1 MDSVWS
7 FSDVEVPGAQKRRL
21 LPIGIRTG
29 VNEEIGPGSTIRMT
43 SPSKG
48 RSEMTTPFWCLLI
61 AILLPY
67 VFAAL
72 SGYYKAKQFGSV
84 DMHHPRAQAA
94 QLTGA
99 GARAY
104 AAQQNAW
111 EALPVFGFSVIVA
124 HLAGVDAAAAATTAM
139 IFVAARIV
147 HGAAYI
153 ANIAP
158 LRSLAFGVGIV
169 CCIRLFWLAA

>member
-1 MDSVWS
+1 
-7 FSDVEVPGAQKRRL
+7 
-21 LPIGIRTG
+21 
-29 VNEEIGPGSTIRMT
+29 
-43 SPSKG
+43 
-48 RSEMTTPFWCLLI
+48 MTTPFWCLLI

-67 VFAAL
+67 VFAGIATYHK
-72 SGYYKAKQFGSV
+72 GKQFGSV
-84 DMHHPRAQAA
+84 DNHHPRAQAA
-94 QLTGA
+94 ALTGA

-124 HLAGVDAAAAATTAM
+124 HLAGADTAASATTA
-139 IFVAARIV
+139 IVFVVARIV
-147 HGAAYI
+147 HGVAYVTDL
-153 ANIAP
+153 AP

>member
-1 MDSVWS
+1 
-7 FSDVEVPGAQKRRL
+7 
-21 LPIGIRTG
+21 
-29 VNEEIGPGSTIRMT
+29 
-43 SPSKG
+43 
-48 RSEMTTPFWCLLI
+48 MTTPFWCLLI

-67 VFAAL
+67 VLAGLATYHK
-72 SGYYKAKQFGSV
+72 GKQFGAV
-84 DMHHPRAQAA
+84 DNHHPRAQAA

-124 HLAGVDAAAAATTAM
+124 HLAGADAAASATTAV

-147 HGAAYI
+147 HGVAYVTDL
-153 ANIAP
+153 AP